1 PSGLL
6 INPSLNDTCKCLINM
21 YFTKLNIIIPFID
34 PKKFSDQCERK
45 KTKHFEL
52 LIHSILAMVSTRCPY
67 DPSLK
72 QSLTRPGGIFF
83 DSAKKLLDT
92 MYDTPRLETIQ
103 SLLLLSM
110 CEIHPSRFNNGY
122 MFLGMAIQMAHL
134 LRIDVIDDS
143 LDPGENEERQRVY
156 YCLYIRDRWHS
167 FFLSKPPVIDFVANR
182 VPLPKLASFSQLVKD
197 HFIAFVELSHI
208 LGRIWTF
215 GYSPSSKPSCEDW
228 RHHLANPL
236 SDLMKIRSSLANWLK
251 KLPSQLQY
259 LYLPATDLRN
269 IYQLASFSDFT
280 DQNHKSLQ
288 HSPIQICL
296 NSATAIIDIAKTTR
310 EFDADA
316 FHHFLFP
323 IYSLLQATTIQFVIM
338 NISKEYESIVKLSLE
353 NSIKELK
360 LISKRCSLNV
370 LQDAVNE
377 FENIVKITNDLK
389 FTNEFSRLSE
399 LQDDDSDEA

>member
-1 PSGLL
+1 
-6 INPSLNDTCKCLINM
+6 
-21 YFTKLNIIIPFID
+21 
-34 PKKFSDQCERK
+34 
-45 KTKHFEL
+45 
-52 LIHSILAMVSTRCPY
+52 
-67 DPSLK
+67 
-72 QSLTRPGGIFF
+72 
-83 DSAKKLLDT
+83 KLLDT
-92 MYDTPRLETIQ
+92 MYDIPRLETIQ

-110 CEIHPSRFNNGY
+110 SELVPSRFDNGY

-143 LDPGENEERQRVY
+143 LDPGHTLNINIAIKVY
-156 YCLYIRDRWHS
+156 NVVNFIRWHS
-167 FFLSKPPVIDFVANR
+167 FLLAKPPVIDFVANR

-251 KLPSQLQY
+251 KLPNTLQY
-259 LYLPATDLRN
+259 LYLPATDLRS

-280 DQNHKSLQ
+280 GFINMLFHTCIILVHKLYIPIPQPHTNQNHKSLQ

-296 NSATAIIDIAKTTR
+296 NSAIAIIDIAKTTR

-316 FHHFLFP
+316 FYHFLFP
-323 IYSLLQATTIQFVIM
+323 VYSLLQATTIQLVIM
-338 NISKEYESIVKLSLE
+338 NISKEYESLVKLTLE
-353 NSIKELK
+353 NSIKEVK
-360 LISKRCSLNV
+360 LISKRCGLSV

-377 FENIVKITNDLK
+377 LENI
-389 FTNEFSRLSE
+389 
-399 LQDDDSDEA
+399 